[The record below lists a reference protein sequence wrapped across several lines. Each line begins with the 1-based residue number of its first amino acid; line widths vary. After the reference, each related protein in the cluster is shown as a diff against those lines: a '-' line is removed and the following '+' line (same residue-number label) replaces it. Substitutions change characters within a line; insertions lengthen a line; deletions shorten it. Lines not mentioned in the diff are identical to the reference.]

1 MKFRA
6 RPACRSRVRFPANDR
21 ERVAAAFI
29 VQARTR
35 GVAIKYDQLVDLL
48 NTHYPGLGRGLRGTW
63 NRWLVRRIVLRAHA
77 ADPNVERRVRP
88 PR

>member
-6 RPACRSRVRFPANDR
+6 RPACRSRSRFPANDR
-21 ERVAAAFI
+21 ERAAAAFI
-29 VQARTR
+29 VQCRTR
-35 GVAIKYDQLVDLL
+35 GVAVTYDQLVDLL

-63 NRWLVRRIVLRAHA
+63 NRWLVRRIVLRAHER
-77 ADPNVERRVRP
+77 DPNVVRRVRP